1 MAYTTINYRDGEK
14 DNLAYESVEIH
25 YGRGKGEKKRFF
37 NTGNFVKDWFDCNKF
52 KVMELSE
59 TEPFFTH
66 SSSVDHFIM
75 DGAPYDSAY
84 LHMEGDK
91 GVLKYVD
98 RTDPMYLISQQDIYE
113 GGTEF
118 FVPEGTKPTWDE
130 LKEMCK

>member
-1 MAYTTINYRDGEK
+1 MAYTTINYKEFGENDLK
-14 DNLAYESVEIH
+14 YESVEIH
-25 YGRGKGEKKRFF
+25 YGQGKDEKKKFF

-59 TEPFFTH
+59 TEWVFIH

-98 RTDPMYLISQQDIYE
+98 RTDPMYLFNQQDIYE

-118 FVPEGTKPTWDE
+118 FVPEGTKPTWEE